1 MIRMRTLTVI
11 SAAGL
16 AASISLAGCG
26 AQGGSDANP
35 TQSPPVTPTAPQLV
49 RVLANPKNCDMQPL
63 LVAAGPITVTATST
77 ADIPIS
83 VSLFAPEEGAFRKR
97 IARIRVLRPGDTKT
111 MSAELAQGAY
121 EMACGTEVLESRKRL
136 TAI

>member
-49 RVLANPKNCDMQPL
+49 RVLANPKNC
-63 LVAAGPITVTATST
+63 AAGPITVTATST

>member
-1 MIRMRTLTVI
+1 MNRSRNGIAMSVASVAVLT
-11 SAAGL
+11 AL
-16 AASISLAGCG
+16 TGCG
-26 AQGGSDANP
+26 SQGSGESSP
-35 TQSPPVTPTAPQLV
+35 TPTPTATAPQLV
-49 RVLANPKNCDMQPL
+49 KVLANPKNCDMQPL
-63 LVAAGPITVTATST
+63 IVKAGSITVSATST

-83 VSLFAPEEGAFRKR
+83 VALFAPADGAFRKR

>member
-1 MIRMRTLTVI
+1 
-11 SAAGL
+11 
-16 AASISLAGCG
+16 
-26 AQGGSDANP
+26 
-35 TQSPPVTPTAPQLV
+35 
-49 RVLANPKNCDMQPL
+49 MQPL
-63 LVAAGPITVTATST
+63 IVTAGSITVSATST

-83 VSLFAPEEGAFRKR
+83 VALFAPADGAFRKR